1 LDTQRT
7 YLDRGRSAFHGRHR
21 QQGGALK
28 AFLAEVERGDI
39 PRGSVLLLEN
49 LDRLSREN
57 HWDSVPL
64 LCSIVNAG
72 ITVVSLTPTEMTFER
87 GSDLTALIL
96 ALVEFGRA
104 HGESASKSGR
114 VAAVWSQKREAAR
127 ANGSVM
133 TRKLPTWVQERDGK
147 LSLIPD
153 RAKVVRRIFE
163 LAVRGYGIRLIIRE
177 LEGVPTWS
185 RSKVWRQGYV
195 HSILT
200 GRMVLGEFQPTSG
213 GKPDGEPIAD
223 YYPAVVDES
232 TWLQVQA
239 SLARRKDKPGPTGKA
254 VAGLFSGLL
263 HDAVTRDRL
272 HISFQTRGTGRHRV
286 RRRVLIT
293 GRGMEGA
300 APTQS
305 FPHDVFEP
313 AVLSLLKEVNPADV
327 LGKEPESES
336 VDVAKDLAIKEQ
348 RARQIEAELAGDD
361 GDVPSLARVLRK
373 LDEEC
378 VALRKRLADLRQKEA
393 NPRSMAWTE
402 ASTLLDVAESETSRI
417 RLRELIR
424 TMVEEIWVL
433 IVPRRSH
440 RFAAVQVFFAG
451 GGRRDYL
458 IHYQAAGYCR
468 GGGWCACSLMGDIGP
483 NDLDLR
489 RDRDVRD
496 LRTTL
501 ETADVASLVE
511 AMGSQP
517 RA

>member
-72 ITVVSLTPTEMTFER
+72 IVVVSLTPTEMTFER

-96 ALVEFGRA
+96 ALVELGRA

-114 VAAVWSQKREAAR
+114 VAAAWSQKREAAR
-127 ANGSVM
+127 ANGIVM
-133 TRKLPTWVQERDGK
+133 TRKLPAWVRERDGE
-147 LSLIPD
+147 LSLVPD

-177 LEGVPTWS
+177 LEGVATWG

-195 HSILT
+195 HKILT
-200 GRMVLGEFQPTSG
+200 GRAALGEFQPTSG
-213 GKPDGEPIAD
+213 GEPDGDPIVD

-263 HDAVTRDRL
+263 HDAITRDRL

-300 APTQS
+300 APTRS

-313 AVLSLLKEVNPADV
+313 AILSLLKEIDPADV
-327 LGKEPESES
+327 LGEEPESES
-336 VDVAKDLAIKEQ
+336 ADVARELAAKEQ
-348 RARQIEAELAGDD
+348 RLRQIEAELAGDD

-378 VALRKRLADLRQKEA
+378 AALRKQLAALRQKEA
-393 NPRSMAWTE
+393 NPRSLAWTE
-402 ASTLLDVAESETSRI
+402 ASTLLDVAESEANRI
-417 RLRELIR
+417 RLRELLR
-424 TMVEEIWVL
+424 TLVEEIWVL
-433 IVPRRSH
+433 IVPRKSH
-440 RFAAVQVFFAG
+440 RLCAVQIFFCG
-451 GGRRDYL
+451 GQRRDYL
-458 IHYQAAGYCR
+458 IHYKAAGYCR
-468 GGGWCACSLMGDIGP
+468 KGSWSAKSLSRDLSAAK
-483 NDLDLR
+483 LDLR
-489 RDRDVRD
+489 NQKDADALSQTLQSID
-496 LRTTL
+496 L
-501 ETADVASLVE
+501 SLLAE
-511 AMGSQP
+511 AMD
-517 RA
+517 